1 MGGQAKFVAYFLGA
15 SAGGQK
21 EKETNE
27 LCIEIYVSKK
37 ESNKDIT
44 VAATATTTTINSR
57 KILMI
62 QIIWQEQKTKT
73 KNNSKCGTE
82 GSRKCF
88 IIFFH
93 INLLLA
99 FHLPLPLSSF
109 PSLPLC
115 VRVCLFVLACLTC
128 CT

>member
-44 VAATATTTTINSR
+44 VAATTTINSR

-99 FHLPLPLSSF
+99 CHLPLSLLSLF
-109 PSLPLC
+109 
-115 VRVCLFVLACLTC
+115 VYVFVCLSCRVLLAALDL
-128 CT
+128 

>member
-73 KNNSKCGTE
+73 KNNSKCGIE

-99 FHLPLPLSSF
+99 CHLPLSLLSLF
-109 PSLPLC
+109 
-115 VRVCLFVLACLTC
+115 VYVFVCLSCRVLLAALDL
-128 CT
+128 

>member
-1 MGGQAKFVAYFLGA
+1 MRCSGWASKICCLLFGA

-44 VAATATTTTINSR
+44 VAATTATTTINSR

-99 FHLPLPLSSF
+99 FHLSLSF
-109 PSLPLC
+109 PHPLC
-115 VRVCLFVLACLTC
+115 VRVCLFVLPCLTC